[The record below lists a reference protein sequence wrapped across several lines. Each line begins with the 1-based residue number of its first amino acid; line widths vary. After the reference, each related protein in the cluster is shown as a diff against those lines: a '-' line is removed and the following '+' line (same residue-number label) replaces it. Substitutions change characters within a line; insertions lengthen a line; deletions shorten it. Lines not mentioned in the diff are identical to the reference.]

1 MSVLEETKVH
11 IAFVIQ
17 MNNFFLLLLQFL
29 LSSNYLLPR
38 FRMGTVGYYHKDFV
52 ENMKKKREKRR

>member
-11 IAFVIQ
+11 ITFV
-17 MNNFFLLLLQFL
+17 MSNERFFPLAPQFL
-29 LSSNYLLPR
+29 FSSNYLLQR

-52 ENMKKKREKRR
+52 ENMKKKREKSR